1 MVIRQTV
8 DNNRT
13 SSLGASA
20 RHKVVVMDT
29 RAGERPLFVQRG
41 PKAGHLGK
49 LLHKNNDLKRRT
61 EMRLKALE
69 RSRSL
74 NGLGH

>member
-8 DNNRT
+8 DNSRT
-13 SSLGASA
+13 SSLEASA

-29 RAGERPLFVQRG
+29 RAGERPFFVQRG
-41 PKAGHLGK
+41 PKVWNSGK